1 MSWQITATIDKDKT
15 DVGNISAIWTD
26 PNTDLGVFSFSQ
38 RIQADVDGADA
49 FIAEAIV
56 ARDAWQVWQGNNN
69 TKSTWAL
76 GRLNT
81 ADPKVV

>member
-1 MSWQITATIDKDKT
+1 MSWQITVTIDKDKV
-15 DVGNISAIWTD
+15 DVGNVSAIWTD

-49 FIAEAIV
+49 FIAEAII

-76 GRLNT
+76 GRLNM